1 MFTIQHLYIKVLSR
15 TSVPLVCTTLD
26 AIWELPNRINSTTPF
41 WINYFPKM
49 LTSAYSLLPL
59 QGKAIKQS
67 MECPLCTCRDISS
80 YCTNSHPMNILSIGL
95 LDYLRPNLRRKAP
108 PVQKVGS
115 VEGARME
122 HHSQGDKRLGQSIYW
137 QAEHKFDW
145 LLCTIHSLHLLE

>member
-115 VEGARME
+115 VVKGQEWSITHKDTRG
-122 HHSQGDKRLGQSIYW
+122 LGKAFTGKLSTNLIGYY
-137 QAEHKFDW
+137 APYTA
-145 LLCTIHSLHLLE
+145 CTY